1 MRVAVTLLALLA
13 TVGCSRDE
21 PSGTPPAATTQTDT
35 AVQSLAL
42 AEWSADRA
50 LTTASGTNPFGA
62 PVTTPIR
69 RAAPHPVPPPSNAL
83 PQRPPF
89 AYVGKVVRGR
99 ILHAV
104 LARDDRV
111 YLVRTNDTLDA
122 YRVQSVA
129 ENQVVLVS
137 SDNGGTFSIPFSPTS
152 GTSVALPL
160 SAVPGTDDASLQI
173 SAPSRVSLG
182 EQFTLTVSLDSGMN
196 VVLEAGRVE
205 VRYDPKVLQ
214 IAGQSA
220 SSGATRLDVPGAYAG
235 HPMPATVQFRVVAT
249 APTATEIQVVPT
261 SIADIEGRDVAV
273 NPPQPHKLT
282 IVRGAAPGG

>member
-1 MRVAVTLLALLA
+1 MLVALLA
-13 TVGCSRDE
+13 SVGCSRDE
-21 PSGTPPAATTQTDT
+21 PAGTTPVATAQPSAA
-35 AVQSLAL
+35 APSLSL
-42 AEWSADRA
+42 SEWSADRA
-50 LTTASGTNPFGA
+50 LTAGGGTNPFGT

-69 RAAPHPVPPPSNAL
+69 RAASQPLAAPPNAL

-111 YLVRTNDTLDA
+111 YLVRASDTLDA
-122 YRVQSVA
+122 YRVQAVS
-129 ENQVVLVS
+129 ENEVLLVS
-137 SDNGGTFSIPFSPTS
+137 SDTGGTFSIPFSPTS
-152 GTSVALPL
+152 ATSVALPL
-160 SAVPGTDDASLQI
+160 SAVPGTDDASLQV

-182 EQFTLTVSLDSGMN
+182 EEFTLTVSLDSGMN
-196 VVLEAGRVE
+196 VVLDASRVE

-220 SSGATRLDVPGAYAG
+220 SSGAARLDIAGAYAG
-235 HPMPATVQFRVVAT
+235 HPMPATLQFRVVAA
-249 APTATEIQVVPT
+249 APTATEIRVMPT
-261 SIADIEGRDVAV
+261 SIADTEGRDVAV

-282 IVRGAAPGG
+282 IVRSAAPGG